1 MNKTLRTPASRGAA
15 AALLVATLVLAAPV
29 SQGEEYSFLVSGYP
43 AANVSYQSASAPTA
57 LAPGAIV
64 ATLDASGADMR
75 SGTSGAS
82 EGIALRSDKA
92 LAFTIVVR

>member
-1 MNKTLRTPASRGAA
+1 MNTTHQTPASRGTAA
-15 AALLVATLVLAAPV
+15 TLLAATLVLAATV

-43 AANVSYQSASAPTA
+43 AANVSYPSASAPTA
-57 LAPGAIV
+57 LVPGAIV

-75 SGTSGAS
+75 SGTVGAS

-92 LAFTIVVR
+92 LAFTIIVR

>member
-1 MNKTLRTPASRGAA
+1 MKRCPPTPTVLSTAMA
-15 AALLVATLVLAAPV
+15 ATLVLAATV

-57 LAPGAIV
+57 LVPGAIV

-92 LAFTIVVR
+92 LAFIIVVR

>member
-1 MNKTLRTPASRGAA
+1 MKRCPRTLTVLSTAMA
-15 AALLVATLVLAAPV
+15 ATLVLAATV

-57 LAPGAIV
+57 LVPGAIV

-92 LAFTIVVR
+92 LAFIIVVR

>member
-1 MNKTLRTPASRGAA
+1 MNTTHRTPAPRCAT
-15 AALLVATLVLAAPV
+15 AALLAATLVLATTV

-43 AANVSYQSASAPTA
+43 AANVSYQSASNPTA
-57 LAPGAIV
+57 LVPGAIV
-64 ATLDASGADMR
+64 ATLDASGTDMR
-75 SGTSGAS
+75 SGTVGAS